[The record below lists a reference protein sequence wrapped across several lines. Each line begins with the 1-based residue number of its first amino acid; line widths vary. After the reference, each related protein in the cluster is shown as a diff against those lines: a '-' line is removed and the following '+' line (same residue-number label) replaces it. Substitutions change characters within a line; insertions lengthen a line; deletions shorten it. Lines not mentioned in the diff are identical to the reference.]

1 MKPEIN
7 FFSHK
12 MLTRRISTND
22 NKKMDRNLTMNIF
35 KKFSNQ
41 SLQTE
46 KRSVTKFNFE
56 VIIIISL
63 RRRRRQ

>member
-1 MKPEIN
+1 
-7 FFSHK
+7 